1 MSHTSARAVIPRAR
15 LLLGLLL
22 AAAAGAPLLGTAA
35 VTPPGTARPAPLSL
49 AAAVRVLQSGD
60 LATARH
66 MLETLTR
73 QPDVDA
79 RTWRTLGSAYQ
90 QQHEQRLAIGAYQEA
105 LKLEPDSP
113 QVFYAL
119 GSAYAAE
126 HDPARALQWLQRARA
141 THRYDMTQINV
152 DPNLQSAEG

>member
-1 MSHTSARAVIPRAR
+1 MSHASGRALTPQAR

-22 AAAAGAPLLGTAA
+22 AVVAGAPLGGAAA
-35 VTPPGTARPAPLSL
+35 VMPAGTARPAPLSL

-60 LATARH
+60 VAAARH

-73 QPDVDA
+73 QPGVDA

-105 LKLEPDSP
+105 LKLEPD
-113 QVFYAL
+113 
-119 GSAYAAE
+119 
-126 HDPARALQWLQRARA
+126 
-141 THRYDMTQINV
+141 
-152 DPNLQSAEG
+152 